1 MICKLPF
8 WHVKAK
14 PSKLFAGAY
23 WYIIPAKPIF
33 VKMLRLNSISLF
45 QFKNY
50 TNKIFEFN
58 KNVIGICGKN
68 GVGKTNIL
76 DAIHYLC
83 FTRSYFST
91 TDAVNV
97 HHGSKGFRLEGQ
109 FTKSDLEETAT
120 CILRE
125 NNKKE
130 FLINGNAYEKFSQ
143 HIGRYPCVVIAPDDA
158 VLITGGSEERR
169 SFLDSLL
176 SQLYPEYLQKLIQ
189 YNRILQQRNSLLKSA
204 AETGQLDEALLQ
216 ILTEQL
222 LVPGNYIFEQRSQFL
237 VSFLPKVK
245 RLYTEIARKEENLSI
260 LYDSRLLE
268 TSFEELLSAT
278 QPKDRMLQR
287 TTAGIHRDDIILQL
301 NQQPFKS
308 IASQGQRKSL
318 LFALKLTEVQV
329 ITQEKKVTPLLLL
342 DDVFEKLDEERIS
355 NLLQKVC
362 VENNGQVF
370 ITDTNQE
377 RLIKHL
383 EALNADFDLISL

>member
-1 MICKLPF
+1 M
-8 WHVKAK
+8 
-14 PSKLFAGAY
+14 
-23 WYIIPAKPIF
+23 
-33 VKMLRLNSISLF
+33 
-45 QFKNY
+45 
-50 TNKIFEFN
+50 
-58 KNVIGICGKN
+58 GICGKN

-83 FTRSYFST
+83 FTKSYFST

-97 HHGSKGFRLEGQ
+97 HQGSRGFRLEGRL
-109 FTKSDLEETAT
+109 TKDDAEETAT

-130 FLINGNAYEKFSQ
+130 FLINGTAYEKFSQ

-176 SQLYPEYLQKLIQ
+176 SQLHPEYLQKLIQ
-189 YNRILQQRNSLLKSA
+189 YNKILQQRNSLLKSA
-204 AETGQLDEALLQ
+204 ADTGKLDEALLQ

-222 LVPGNYIFEQRSQFL
+222 IVPGNYIFEQRSQFL

-245 RLYTEIARKEENLSI
+245 RLYTEIAQKEENLSI

-278 QPKDRMLQR
+278 LSKDRMLQR

-301 NQQPFKS
+301 NQQPFKN

-318 LFALKLTEVQV
+318 LFALKLTELQV
-329 ITQEKKVTPLLLL
+329 ITQEKKVTPFLLL

-355 NLLQKVC
+355 NLLHKVC
-362 VENNGQVF
+362 IENNGQVF
-370 ITDTNQE
+370 ITDTNPE

-383 EALNADFDLISL
+383 ETLNADFDLISL